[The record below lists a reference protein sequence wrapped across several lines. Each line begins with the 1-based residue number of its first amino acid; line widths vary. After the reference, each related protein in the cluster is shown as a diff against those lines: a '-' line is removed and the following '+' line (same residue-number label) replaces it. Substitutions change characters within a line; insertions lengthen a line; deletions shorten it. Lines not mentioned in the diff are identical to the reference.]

1 MSVVSRQFIVTSG
14 QVTNLS
20 INSFD
25 KFAVV
30 DMTRQR
36 NVVHIKHCIQFSVTW
51 RQLYNTE
58 SQNDEINDL
67 LTTSTVNFLAQLH

>member
-1 MSVVSRQFIVTSG
+1 MFIGTALYQICTKLINCTAFNVLKMSVVSRKFVVKSG

-25 KFAVV
+25 KFTVV

-36 NVVHIKHCIQFSVTW
+36 NIIHVEHCIQLSVT
-51 RQLYNTE
+51 
-58 SQNDEINDL
+58 
-67 LTTSTVNFLAQLH
+67 